1 MNCAVVFFW
10 VCVLVIICLGSFIA
24 YLFYKLALKRR
35 RTFVFIGFSLFVL
48 GAIVYGAHG
57 YATCHKCIIRDRIP
71 STPNPAKCAIAAV
84 NESLSSFFPS
94 RGSYDDGEDDIEKP
108 LLYWCYHYL
117 VFIYI
122 LSIGTAVFG
131 VELMN
136 RFSVWRKCLR
146 IPRLKVV
153 FEKDQ
158 GLELINVFWGV
169 CPEARMMCAQMMTD
183 EDCKSDSCVFVLP
196 YASRSW
202 MRMKDDDHAAHE
214 LTRNG
219 IKWVVGDVAQPGF
232 LRSAKRHFFLSADGH
247 ANVAKA
253 ETLMNA
259 LKKDCGGSGGKQC
272 GEISIYVRTWAEADD
287 DAVYKWADNWNQDMA
302 KRGISVEIV
311 REESIVSRKF
321 LLDYPM
327 LNCPNIQV
335 DTNNVSVS
343 GNFRVLVLGFGVQG
357 ERLMSDLVCDAQYLD
372 SNGKPIP
379 ILVDVVDSDQ
389 TSFGW
394 FKENCT
400 EACKRYSIHFHELD
414 IRSAS
419 FWQWLKEEGRQPY
432 NRIIISTQDDVV
444 NLEAAN
450 DVANLYGTLFGYTAE
465 NRRKI
470 VFVRVRN
477 QTMGQALASSD
488 KPYTIFGDISDTY
501 SPAAL
506 LNDRW
511 NDGARILNG
520 IYCAGGIDAHRSV
533 SWEDDARCWSGTN
546 TFDRESTKAS
556 LFNQRN
562 ILRLLGFEVDANRK
576 GAGRQVPDR
585 IVDEILGKER
595 QFMVTLAE
603 TEHRR
608 WMAFHFVR
616 GWERW
621 NPGSGLP
628 PADVLD
634 RIAGG
639 IFEANATKAEKD
651 KKGLEINTL
660 KKKGYRLH
668 AALADF
674 ADLDKVDAMFKSM
687 NERYGLP
694 ISKKTTKSK
703 DDDLV
708 YGIEAVKEAKFC
720 IAKSV

>member
-1 MNCAVVFFW
+1 MNCAEVFFW
-10 VCVLVIICLGSFIA
+10 VLVIICLGSFVA

-35 RTFVFIGFSLFVL
+35 PTFVIIGFSLFVL

-57 YATCHKCIIRDRIP
+57 HGYATCRTCKIRDRIP
-71 STPNPAKCAIAAV
+71 SAPNPIKCAIAAV

-94 RGSYDDGEDDIEKP
+94 RGSYDDGEKDIKKP
-108 LLYWCYHYL
+108 LLYWLYHYL
-117 VFIYI
+117 VIIYT

-136 RFSVWRKCLR
+136 RFSVLRKCLR

-153 FEKDQ
+153 FEKDS
-158 GLELINVFWGV
+158 GLARINVFWGV

-196 YASRSW
+196 YTSRSW
-202 MRMKDDDHAAHE
+202 LRMKDDDHAAHE

-219 IKWVVGDVAQPGF
+219 IKWIVGDVAKPGL
-232 LRSAKRHFFLSADGH
+232 LRRAMRHFFLSADGH

-259 LKKDCGGSGGKQC
+259 LKEGCGGNGGKNS

-287 DAVYKWADNWNQDMA
+287 DAIYKWADTWNQDMA

-311 REESIVSRKF
+311 REEAIVSRKF

-335 DTNNVSVS
+335 DTKTVSVS

-357 ERLMSDLVCDAQYLD
+357 ERLMGDMVCDAQYLD

-400 EACKRYSIHFHELD
+400 EACKRYSIHFNEFD
-414 IRSAS
+414 IRGAS

-450 DVANLYGTLFGYTAE
+450 DMANLYGTLFGYTAE
-465 NRRKI
+465 TRRKI
-470 VFVRVRN
+470 FFVRVRN
-477 QTMGQALASSD
+477 QTMGQALASCD

-501 SPAAL
+501 STMAL

-520 IYCAGGIDAHRSV
+520 IYWAEGIDAHRSATRN
-533 SWEDDARCWSGTN
+533 DDARCWSQTN

-562 ILRLLGFEVDANRK
+562 ILRLLGFKVDSDCK
-576 GAGRQVPDR
+576 GPGRLVSDV

-595 QFMVTLAE
+595 KFMAVLAE
-603 TEHRR
+603 IEHRR

-621 NPGSGLP
+621 NPESGLP
-628 PADVLD
+628 PLEVLD
-634 RIAGG
+634 KFAGE
-639 IFEANATKAEKD
+639 IRNANAKKKEKD
-651 KKGLEINTL
+651 RKGLEINTL

-668 AALADF
+668 AALVDF

-694 ISKKTTKSK
+694 VSQKPTKSK

-708 YGIEAVKEAKFC
+708 YGIEAVWEAKFG
-720 IAKSV
+720 ITRIL